1 MGKKKEL
8 SNARKALA
16 SLKAQIRKIKMAEG
30 EVKSECFHKD
40 PKKDNLYI
48 KKKKKDG
55 VFKCKE
61 CHSKIDFTP
70 FGNLDTH
77 ETKKYVKSTI
87 GNYINLIDITKLM
100 LNKKNK
106 KDEKFV
112 KALII
117 AAKSAYRFKKIAV
130 ASIADMF
137 EPHKKGKKKKN
148 KKGKGY
154 NKVFGGGK
162 SFKGK

>member
-30 EVKSECFHKD
+30 EVKADCFHKH
-40 PKKDNLYI
+40 PKKDNLYL
-48 KKKKKDG
+48 KKKKDG
-55 VFKCKE
+55 IFKCKE

-70 FGNLDTH
+70 FKDLSDAD
-77 ETKKYVKSTI
+77 TKKYVKLVI
-87 GNYINLIDITKLM
+87 KDYINLVDITKLM

-112 KALII
+112 KTLII
-117 AAKSAYRFKKIAV
+117 TAKSAYRFKKIAV

-137 EPHKKGKKKKN
+137 EPHKKGKG
-148 KKGKGY
+148 KKGK
-154 NKVFGGGK
+154 KDK
-162 SFKGK
+162 SFKKVLGGGRLFKNK